1 MADTAVA
8 RPLGDCFRS
17 ERFQAFFAKLRACG
31 RGTLMLDYD
40 GTLAPFTPDRDTAG
54 PYPEVPRLLDGIMK
68 SARTRIIIVSGR
80 PAGSVALLLSTRR
93 IPEIWG
99 LHGLE
104 RINAAGIREL
114 LPFSEQDLQVLA
126 EADVQL
132 SAAGLGN
139 YLEFKPGSVAVHW
152 RAASSARKKK
162 IKQEAKKVMDSLADQ
177 SGLVVLDFAEGLELR
192 VSSANKG
199 DAVRTALGERA
210 ASPAVYIGDDITDE
224 DAFRAINQLKGF
236 SILMLPTERKTCAQ
250 ARFRTPAELFAFL
263 EQWLEYCGGP
273 HEQ

>member
-8 RPLGDCFRS
+8 RPMGDCFRS
-17 ERFQAFFAKLRACG
+17 ETFQAFFSKLRACG

-40 GTLAPFTPDRDTAG
+40 GTLAPFTPDREDAR
-54 PYPEVPRLLDGIMK
+54 PYPEIPRLLDGIMRGP
-68 SARTRIIIVSGR
+68 RTRVVIISGR
-80 PAGSVALLLSTRR
+80 PAGSVALLLGTRR

-114 LPFSEQDLQVLA
+114 LPFSESDLQLLA
-126 EADVQL
+126 DADAQL
-132 SAAGLGN
+132 TAAGLGE

-152 RAASSARKKK
+152 RGLSAAKKKK
-162 IKQEAKKVMDSLADQ
+162 IRVEAKKIMNSLADQ

-199 DAVRTALGERA
+199 DAVRTALGERT

-224 DAFRAINQLKGF
+224 DAFRAVNDLKGL
-236 SILMLPTERKTCAQ
+236 SILMLPFHRETCAQ
-250 ARFRTPAELFAFL
+250 GRFRTPAELFAFM
-263 EQWLEYCGGP
+263 EQWMECCGGA
-273 HEQ
+273 Q